1 MKQLSI
7 RNRFVSSIALAVVM
21 LISIGQATAAEAKGE
36 LSKDEVRA
44 LVANAKTP
52 SDHMKLAAHYTALAV
67 KHEAEAQEHEAL
79 AAEYKRNPQLGSSK
93 HPMGPNS
100 AEHCLFFAE
109 HCQKAAKE
117 MRTMAAEHEEM
128 AKSLGR

>member
-1 MKQLSI
+1 MKQLLI
-7 RNRFVSSIALAVVM
+7 CNRVVSSIALAAVM
-21 LISIGQATAAEAKGE
+21 LISIGQSTAAEPKGE
-36 LSKDEVRA
+36 LSNKEVRA

-52 SDHMKLAAHYTALAV
+52 GDHMKLAAHFTAIAV

-79 AAEYKRNPQLGSSK
+79 AAEYKSNPQLGSSK

-109 HCQKAAKE
+109 HCRKAAKE
-117 MRTMAAEHEEM
+117 MRTMATEHQEM